1 MSATRPRSGSS
12 VDLAQAVFLT
22 EGPLVV
28 VFDEAVVLPDDV
40 RLGVSAVEEQEAKT
54 IATAIAEVSTDA
66 FLIPDIVSTILRL
79 SRGAGRQVG
88 VYIASC

>member
-1 MSATRPRSGSS
+1 ML
-12 VDLAQAVFLT
+12 DK
-22 EGPLVV
+22 
-28 VFDEAVVLPDDV
+28 AVVLPDDV

-79 SRGAGRQVG
+79 SRGAGRQMG
-88 VYIASC
+88 IYIASC